1 MQGDLSL
8 KIRRSPDRSLRNES
22 NQLDSWKE
30 IASFFDRDVRTV
42 QLWEKSEALPVW
54 RHHHRKR
61 GSVYALRHE
70 LENWWR
76 DSSRRGGGARTT
88 ELVSHHGSEP
98 TKAPLASAP
107 VQNTIKIA
115 IAAFDCVDLQSGSMQ
130 SKAPIS
136 QISQGIREELIYE
149 FCRLNIGTVS
159 FPLDAA
165 VTSSIRYPEVLKRS
179 IHGVGAAALLS
190 GTVRILGNRVR
201 VFVHLICAGS
211 LANLWSER
219 IDVTLNNALDA
230 QAEIASRIAAS
241 IPRDVLNSLSSQPRN
256 IATQDG
262 AADYACIMG
271 RYFWE
276 QRNHAALHKASQYF
290 RSAIQMDPACAEAYA
305 GLADCYVS
313 FSYNNILPHAES
325 VREVMSAT
333 DNLIR
338 LNQRSL
344 SRHNC
349 LANVYLNFTWD
360 WARAERE
367 CASSC
372 DSNPSHGRG
381 IQLSSILRSA
391 QGRHREAIDLALKAY
406 DTDPLSKVFSNEV
419 GYAHYYA
426 RDFDNALPYI
436 RRAIEIDPS
445 FMMGH
450 VLLGMNESARGN
462 WNVAG
467 DAFSRAKR
475 LSGDAPFTTALIAYV
490 QANLGE
496 TKSANQLLDGLK
508 QTAGRQFPAFHVA
521 AAQLA
526 LNDKQGAIASL
537 QQAQRDRDIQM
548 VCLKNDFMFS
558 ALHSDRKFQE
568 ILSSM
573 KL

>member
-8 KIRRSPDRSLRNES
+8 KIRRSPDRSLRHES
-22 NQLDSWKE
+22 GQLDSWKE
-30 IASFFDRDVRTV
+30 IASFFNRDVRTV
-42 QLWEKSEALPVW
+42 QLWEKTEALPVW

-76 DSSRRGGGARTT
+76 DSSRRGGSARTA
-88 ELVSHHGSEP
+88 ELVSHHGSKP
-98 TKAPLASAP
+98 TKSPPSSAS
-107 VQNTIKIA
+107 VQDTIRIA
-115 IAAFDCVDLQSGSMQ
+115 IAAFDCVDLQSGIVQ
-130 SKAPIS
+130 SNSPTS
-136 QISQGIREELIYE
+136 QISYGIREELIYE
-149 FCRLNIGTVS
+149 FCRLDVCTVS

-165 VTSSIRYPEVLKRS
+165 VTSSIQHPEVLRRL
-179 IHGVGAAALLS
+179 IHGVGATALLS

-201 VFVHLICAGS
+201 VFVHLICGGS

-219 IDVTLNNALDA
+219 IDVTLNDALNG
-230 QAEIASRIAAS
+230 QAEIASKIATS
-241 IPRDVLNSLSSQPRN
+241 IPRHVLNSLSSEPRN
-256 IATQDG
+256 IVTQDG

-290 RSAIQMDPACAEAYA
+290 RSAIQMAPGCAEAYA
-305 GLADCYVS
+305 GLADCYVA
-313 FSYNNILPHAES
+313 FSYNNILPHADS

-333 DNLIR
+333 QNLIR
-338 LNQRSL
+338 LNQHSL
-344 SRHNC
+344 ARHNC

-360 WARAERE
+360 WAKAEKE
-367 CASSC
+367 CSLSC
-372 DSNPSHGRG
+372 DHNPSHGRG

-406 DTDPLSKVFSNEV
+406 DTDPLSKVFNNEV

-436 RRAIEIDPS
+436 CRAIEIDPS

-462 WNVAG
+462 WDVAG
-467 DAFSRAKR
+467 DAFKQAKR

-490 QANLGE
+490 QANLGQR
-496 TKSANQLLDGLK
+496 KSAEQLLDGLK
-508 QTAGRQFPAFHVA
+508 HTAGRQFPAFHVA

-537 QQAQRDRDIQM
+537 QQAHRDRDIQM

-558 ALHSDRKFQE
+558 ALHSDLEFQE

-573 KL
+573 RL